1 MARWVRGW
9 DIHSDSSDS
18 VYRVSISDN
27 QEWGCSCPVWKF
39 RRQVCKHILQVQAEI
54 NWVDG
59 NISEVVKLKSEL
71 IAKYKS
77 QGKTD
82 EWITKHLTEDQKTPT
97 YKLRGEAS
105 EMEASK

>member
-9 DIHSDSSDS
+9 DVKSDMGRDT
-18 VYRVSISDN
+18 YRVSISDN
-27 QEWGCSCPVWKF
+27 EEWGCSCPVWKF
-39 RRQVCKHILQVQAEI
+39 RRKECKHILQVKAEI

-59 NISEVVKLKSEL
+59 NIGEAVKLKSEL
-71 IAKYKS
+71 IAHYKA
-77 QGKTD
+77 QGKSD
-82 EWITKHLTEDQKTPT
+82 EWILKHLTEDQKTPT